1 MANTKIMI
9 SVSDCLSAISDDKS
23 LALFNAIAL
32 ANTNSNI
39 LISKFQLTRK
49 QYYSRLSNLSE
60 AGLVKRRNGRYLLT
74 SFGEIVFKAQEL
86 IGQAVQCS
94 AKLKVIDSIDSSEFP
109 TSERNKL
116 IDTIITNN
124 EIKKILIPVEHNTS
138 HHVIG
143 GEKIYSSG
151 LTPTIST
158 TNNLMIH

>member
-49 QYYSRLSNLSE
+49 QYYSRLSNLSD
-60 AGLVKRRNGRYLLT
+60 AGLIKRNNGRYLLT

-86 IGQAVQCS
+86 IGLAVECS
-94 AKLKVIDSIDSSEFP
+94 AKLKVIDSIDLSGFP

-116 IDTIITNN
+116 VDALITKN
-124 EIKKILIPVEHNTS
+124 EIKKILIPVDHDTG
-138 HHVIG
+138 HHATD

-151 LTPTIST
+151 LTPTIPT
-158 TNNLMIH
+158 T